1 MTGAVKERAGFSK
14 GPRCK
19 AHEHPRNEAYEPYA
33 AVIIPPLAVLAG
45 GKGCTAAD
53 GPFSGAC

>member
-1 MTGAVKERAGFSK
+1 MEPRTMTKDLRERAGFSK
-14 GPRCK
+14 GSRCK

-33 AVIIPPLAVLAG
+33 AVTRG
-45 GKGCTAAD
+45 ECNAAD